1 MYRTTLTL
9 LLLLLVDHAY
19 SQNGTLS
26 SREQHEYDKNDLI
39 KEYIEFR
46 ASVNQEY
53 AEFMEMAWK
62 SYGMKDPI
70 PFPIKKWDEPI
81 HYKKQEQKQGKEQEK
96 GVEIKIASKPIVPLP
111 TIGKLKNQPQP
122 VCTIPEIKD
131 DEKAYGFEYYGTPMK
146 VRWANAASFKLAG
159 TDKKSI
165 SDAYRKFSSS
175 QYNNLLY
182 DCLKI
187 RKELTLCDWAYYKML
202 QALAESACGK
212 GTNEA
217 VFLQG
222 FLYQQSGYMM
232 RFGLDD
238 QRNLHLLVRI
248 NGAAYR
254 SGYTSING
262 QLFFLFD
269 GSKLKNLNVCEMAYP
284 GEKIMQLDIEKLPK
298 LDVDLSD
305 NRTVISRFVSVQA
318 DIAVNKNIINF
329 FNDYPSTYKENNIMT
344 NWAYYANTPISDEVK
359 KNVYPQLKEQIK
371 NGTKLMGANLLLNW
385 VQMGLD
391 YAKDPVVWG
400 YERAFFAEE
409 SLFYP
414 KCDCEDRA
422 ILYSR
427 LIRDLLGLD
436 VVLIY
441 YPEHVYTAI
450 CFNEPVD
457 GDYIMVEG
465 RKFVVADPTYYS
477 ANVGRTMSR
486 MDNGKAEIILLNKD
500 L

>member
-1 MYRTTLTL
+1 MNRIILTIIFL
-9 LLLLLVDHAY
+9 LFVGNTYAQEDI
-19 SQNGTLS
+19 SQKGQGKSLQ
-26 SREQHEYDKNDLI
+26 EIYDEFRAEVI
-39 KEYIEFR
+39 KEYTD
-46 ASVNQEY
+46 
-53 AEFMEMAWK
+53 FMEQAWK
-62 SYGMKDPI
+62 IYGMKEPI
-70 PFPIKKWDEPI
+70 PFPVKKWDEP
-81 HYKKQEQKQGKEQEK
+81 KQYDKEQEQQLEKEHGK
-96 GVEIKIASKPIVPLP
+96 GVEIAVSSKPVVTLP
-111 TIGKLKNQPQP
+111 STGKVRVQPQP
-122 VCTIPEIKD
+122 IFPIEENNEAIETNSFD
-131 DEKAYGFEYYGTPMK
+131 YYGTPMK
-146 VRWANAASFKLAG
+146 VRWADLASFKLAG

-165 SDAYRKFSSS
+165 TDAYIELSSPK
-175 QYNNLLY
+175 YNNLLR
-182 DCLKI
+182 DCLGI
-187 RKELTLCDWAYYKML
+187 RKEYDLCDWAYYKLL

-222 FLYQQSGYMM
+222 FLFQQSGYMM
-232 RFGLDD
+232 RFGLDE
-238 QRNLHLLVRI
+238 QRNVHLLVRI

-262 QLFFLFD
+262 ELFFLFD
-269 GSKLKNLNVCEMAYP
+269 GSRLKNLDICEMAYP

-305 NRTVISRFVSVQA
+305 SRTVVSRFVSVQA
-318 DIAVNKNIINF
+318 DIAVNKNMINF
-329 FNDYPSTYKENNIMT
+329 FNDYPSTYKDNNIMT
-344 NWAYYANTPISDEVK
+344 NWAYYANTPISEEVK

-385 VQMGLD
+385 VQMGLS
-391 YAKDPVVWG
+391 YAKDPTVWG
-400 YERAFFAEE
+400 HERAFFAEE

-422 ILYSR
+422 ILFSR
-427 LIRDLLGLD
+427 LVRDLLGLD

-450 CFNEPVD
+450 CFDESVD

-465 RKFVVADPTYYS
+465 RKFVVADPTYYM

-486 MDNGKAEIILLNKD
+486 MDNGKAEVILLNKN
-500 L
+500 LQ

>member
-1 MYRTTLTL
+1 MNRTILAIIL
-9 LLLLLVDHAY
+9 LLFVGNTFAQDDTSPQGQDESLQDI
-19 SQNGTLS
+19 
-26 SREQHEYDKNDLI
+26 YDIFRAEVI
-39 KEYIEFR
+39 KEYT
-46 ASVNQEY
+46 
-53 AEFMEMAWK
+53 EFMEQAWK

-70 PFPIKKWDEPI
+70 PFPIKKWDEP
-81 HYKKQEQKQGKEQEK
+81 KQYNKEQEQQLEK
-96 GVEIKIASKPIVPLP
+96 EHGQGVEIAVNSKPIVPLP
-111 TIGKLKNQPQP
+111 TIDKVRIQPQP
-122 VCTIPEIKD
+122 TYPIVENN
-131 DEKAYGFEYYGTPMK
+131 KAIETNNFDYYGTTMN
-146 VRWANAASFKLAG
+146 VRWADLASFKLAG

-165 SDAYRKFSSS
+165 TEAYIELGSPK
-175 QYNNLLY
+175 YNNLLH
-182 DCLKI
+182 DCLGI
-187 RKELTLCDWAYYKML
+187 RKDYDLCDWAYYKLL
-202 QALAESACGK
+202 QALAEAACGK

-222 FLYQQSGYMM
+222 FLFQQSGYMM

-238 QRNLHLLVRI
+238 QKNLHLLVRI

-269 GSKLKNLNVCEMAYP
+269 GSKLKNLNVCEMSYP

-305 NRTVISRFVSVQA
+305 NRTVISRYVSIQA
-318 DIAVNKNIINF
+318 DIAVNKNMINF
-329 FNDYPSTYKENNIMT
+329 FNDYPSTYKDDNIMT
-344 NWAYYANTPISDEVK
+344 NWAYYANTPISEEVM
-359 KNVYPQLKEQIK
+359 KNVYPQLEKQIK

-427 LIRDLLGLD
+427 LVRDLLGLD

-441 YPEHVYTAI
+441 YPEHMYTAI
-450 CFNEPVD
+450 CFDEPVD

-465 RKFVVADPTYYS
+465 RKFVVADPTYYM

-486 MDNGKAEIILLNKD
+486 MDNGKAEVILLNKD